1 MVQHVLVVQGAEEKL
16 DRRTVR
22 DDVNW
27 TFIAQQHGS
36 RTHNQCLDRWY
47 HHLAPSMLEAGI
59 WGSGD
64 DRRLLRALLA
74 SGVTQA
80 SLDPQTL

>member
-1 MVQHVLVVQGAEEKL
+1 ML
-16 DRRTVR
+16 

-27 TFIAQQHGS
+27 SIIAGQHGS
-36 RTHNQCLDRWY
+36 RTHLQCLDRWY
-47 HHLAPSMLEAGI
+47 RSLAPTMVEAGT
-59 WGSGD
+59 WGEGD

-80 SLDPQTL
+80 SKPCTLYPKP